1 MNARGRGVFAVVW
14 RGLFFFS
21 FGGLLLVFFLVL
33 AWEFLFGRAGQP
45 DEVFFFFFSFFL
57 PCLFIP
63 GTYQIRSYRVTVFV
77 NDSMVI
83 KTGANSNLSY
93 LTHDQGLGVEFWCR
107 RTVRA
112 HVFHWFR
119 EGGGVRVHA
128 GLWIRTCDHQA
139 IPAQRPPRPKSTTHV
154 LLEARG
160 PGLASEWACLTQVGV
175 FVG

>member
-1 MNARGRGVFAVVW
+1 MRF
-14 RGLFFFS
+14 
-21 FGGLLLVFFLVL
+21 
-33 AWEFLFGRAGQP
+33 
-45 DEVFFFFFSFFL
+45 FFFFFSFFL

-119 EGGGVRVHA
+119 EGGRCA
-128 GLWIRTCDHQA
+128 CA
-139 IPAQRPPRPKSTTHV
+139 CRPLDTDLRSPGDPSAEATT
-154 LLEARG
+154 
-160 PGLASEWACLTQVGV
+160 S
-175 FVG
+175 